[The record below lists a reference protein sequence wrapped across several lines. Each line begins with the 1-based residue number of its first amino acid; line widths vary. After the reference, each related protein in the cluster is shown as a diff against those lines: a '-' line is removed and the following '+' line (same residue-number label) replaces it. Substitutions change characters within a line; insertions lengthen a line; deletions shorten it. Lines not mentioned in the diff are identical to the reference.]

1 MAEQKKA
8 QIESCGL
15 TIGEKYSD
23 ITPTHTANILL
34 NMLNSILSTCP
45 DKNNAICTLIECEGD
60 FSRAELISCGYGK
73 EIAEIEKEAKEYW
86 DYEIANDPAE
96 RAEQQEQD
104 IYDEPNIEDDFDI

>member
-1 MAEQKKA
+1 M
-8 QIESCGL
+8 
-15 TIGEKYSD
+15 
-23 ITPTHTANILL
+23 
-34 NMLNSILSTCP
+34 
-45 DKNNAICTLIECEGD
+45 KNNAICTLIECEGD